1 MKPSK
6 NKKSTPDFPRQGT
19 DGAASARLQEPTSR
33 GNWNPG
39 DDLIQALYRRAAAL
53 ELRWPETSVSD
64 TPGRMV
70 EAVLRHVQKL
80 LDSAQISIQEA
91 RDPKRLARLLDFV
104 WTRNAK
110 RDYVRGKSRASRV
123 DVGSLQA
130 MPHAV
135 ERVHDKHLMRELL
148 STLLEGGHRKEV
160 AYSYLLA
167 SQGHTCQ
174 EISEELEVSER
185 LRVQPS
191 TVRQWKRRAFPALSA
206 QLRKSPG
213 LFSMEVR

>member
-1 MKPSK
+1 MKPSE
-6 NKKSTPDFPRQGT
+6 NKRSTPVFPRQGT

-33 GNWNPG
+33 GNWYPG
-39 DDLIQALYRRAAAL
+39 DDLIQSLYLRAAAL
-53 ELRWPETSVSD
+53 ERRWPETSVSD

-91 RDPKRLARLLDFV
+91 RDPKRLTRLLDFV
-104 WTRNAK
+104 WARNAN
-110 RDYVRGKSRASRV
+110 RNYARGKSRARHV

-130 MPHAV
+130 MPYAV
-135 ERVHDKHLMRELL
+135 ERVHDQHLMRELL
-148 STLLEGGHRKEV
+148 SSLLSGGHRKEV

-167 SQGHTCQ
+167 CQGHTCQ
-174 EISEELEVSER
+174 EICEKLEETTR
-185 LRVQPS
+185 LKVRPS
-191 TVRQWKRRAFPALSA
+191 TVRQWKRRTFPKLSA
-206 QLRKSPG
+206 HLRKSPD